1 MHNSLKKQLSA
12 LLLLAAPC
20 FGTAFATTLTGTVT
34 VDGSPR
40 PGVVVSDGINV
51 VLTDS
56 KGAYSMSSDGRQ
68 YVFVSVPSDCELPL
82 KNGRPAFY
90 QAIDTTAERDRADF
104 HLKAGDGNKDFTL
117 VALADVQIGYKKD
130 YTDLRDTVMPHLAD
144 SVAGLTGKVYGI
156 SLGDL
161 VWNNPDF
168 YGLYNE
174 QIDRLG
180 IPVLPVIGNHDH
192 NEITKGDTESDREFR
207 DNMGPNYYSLNI
219 GDCHIVAIDNIIYSG
234 AKGRNDYR
242 CGITD
247 EQLEWLKKDLEHVG
261 KDKTLIV
268 GMHSPTVRRNKP
280 NYRMV
285 NGDNFYDVVRPFT
298 DVQILS
304 GHTHNNNTTL
314 IGDNIID
321 NTIGAVN
328 GAFWYPIC
336 NDGSPQGYGV
346 FRFSDGKL
354 VDKYY
359 KGVREPRSYQMRLY
373 APAEAV
379 LWQPDAKPG
388 DPYDKI
394 AINIW
399 SWDPRWKIEVCEDGR
414 TTTLDPEKAASG
426 MPARDPGLVKHLTG
440 AKGTFPANHAN
451 SKPLSANTHIFLYKP
466 ADGWKTVSVRA
477 TDNFGNVYTSS
488 LDNTAK

>member
-1 MHNSLKKQLSA
+1 MMQHPLKKQIPTLI
-12 LLLLAAPC
+12 LLALVCP
-20 FGTAFATTLTGTVT
+20 GISFATELTGIVT
-34 VDGSPR
+34 VDGKPR
-40 PGVVVSDGINV
+40 QGVVVSDGDNV
-51 VLTDS
+51 VVTDS
-56 KGAYSMSSDGRQ
+56 RGAYSMTSDGRQ

-90 QAIDTTAERDRADF
+90 KAIDSSTPRATANFE
-104 HLKAGDGNKDFTL
+104 LKGGDGVNDWTL
-117 VALADVQIGYKKD
+117 IALADVQIGFKKD
-130 YTDLRDTVMPHLAD
+130 YTDLRDTVMPLMVD
-144 SVAGLTGKVYGI
+144 SMANYSGKVYGI

-192 NEITKGDTESDREFR
+192 NEITKGDTESDREYR
-207 DNMGPNYYSLNI
+207 DNLGPTYYSLNI
-219 GDCHIVAIDNIIYSG
+219 GDCHIVALDNIIYSG
-234 AKGRNDYR
+234 EKNRNDYR
-242 CGITD
+242 CGLTD
-247 EQLEWLKKDLEHVG
+247 SQLEWFKKDLEHVS

-268 GMHSPTVRRNKP
+268 AMHSPTVRRNKP
-280 NYRMV
+280 EYRMV
-285 NGDNFYDVVRPFT
+285 NGDNFYDAVRPFA

-314 IGDNIID
+314 IADNITD
-321 NTIGAVN
+321 NTLGAVN

-346 FRFSDGKL
+346 FHFSDGKL
-354 VDKYY
+354 KDKYY
-359 KGVREPRSYQMRLY
+359 KGFREPRNYQMRLY

-379 LWQPDAKPG
+379 LWQPEAKAG

-399 SWDPRWKIEVCEDGR
+399 SWDPRWKIEVCEDGKWR
-414 TTTLDPEKAASG
+414 ELDAKEAASG
-426 MPARDPGLVKHLTG
+426 LPARDPGLVALLTG
-440 AKGTFPANHAN
+440 KKGTFPANHAGSRPILN
-451 SKPLSANTHIFLYKP
+451 NTHIFLYKP

-488 LDNTAK
+488 LDNAE